1 MKVINNKREL
11 KKFINHTCAQ
21 LFNECRAATP
31 YEKSDSEDAKA
42 VMLSIIIINKDF
54 LNRVSHVEPGMK
66 PSVYFNSLFED
77 FVKQTD
83 EVIDQ
88 IANLA

>member
-1 MKVINNKREL
+1 MKGLNNKREL
-11 KKFINHTCAQ
+11 KKTINHACAQ

-42 VMLSIIIINKDF
+42 IMLSILIINKDF
-54 LNRVSHVEPGMK
+54 LNRVSHPEPGMK
-66 PSVYFNSLFED
+66 ASEYYKVLISE
-77 FVKQTD
+77 FVKQTN
-83 EVIDQ
+83 EIIDQ